1 METAL
6 WKPSARFC
14 SRFPHPRCLRVCQHE
29 GCGLLQNRDRTGATN
44 IGKQFLRLFAGAP
57 PLRAMSEEEL
67 AFHEASACL
76 ECDAV

>member
-1 METAL
+1 M
-6 WKPSARFC
+6 
-14 SRFPHPRCLRVCQHE
+14 CQHE

-57 PLRAMSEEEL
+57 PLRTMSEEEL